1 MNESVDKV
9 LGQLNGQVLDKVADA
24 ELAFKS
30 FALFAIAVWPRCS
43 DAARVV
49 RSSVKFAPDG
59 GDLVFRHKGTKE
71 LKVPILSAG
80 IGIPAGQVSRVC
92 PVRTLKAYLT
102 RSKDWD
108 HGDRVWCCTRKQGGK
123 YLPVTEKGCTLR
135 RWMRNMMTRVGI
147 DPKWTGGSIR
157 MAASRPP
164 RSAEERAPTNLSDQA
179 GRGRRQSG
187 RSRG

>member
-1 MNESVDKV
+1 MCIRD
-9 LGQLNGQVLDKVADA
+9 
-24 ELAFKS
+24 
-30 FALFAIAVWPRCS
+30 R
-43 DAARVV
+43 
-49 RSSVKFAPDG
+49 
-59 GDLVFRHKGTKE
+59 E

-157 MAASRPP
+157 MVASSKALDDGLEPAYIMQVGRW
-164 RSAEERAPTNLSDQA
+164 RSFAMCNAFYNRSCCRLVN
-179 GRGRRQSG
+179 G
-187 RSRG
+187 RSFASGTG

>member
-1 MNESVDKV
+1 MPSRRPTGSAVRT
-9 LGQLNGQVLDKVADA
+9 QV
-24 ELAFKS
+24 
-30 FALFAIAVWPRCS
+30 CS
-43 DAARVV
+43 GR
-49 RSSVKFAPDG
+49 RSSRL
-59 GDLVFRHKGTKE
+59 LVQGTKE
-71 LKVPILSAG
+71 LKLPILSAG

-92 PVRTLKAYLT
+92 PVCTLKAYLT

-157 MAASRPP
+157 MAASSKALDDGLEPAYIMQVGRW
-164 RSAEERAPTNLSDQA
+164 RSFAMWNAFYNRSCCPLV
-179 GRGRRQSG
+179 SG
-187 RSRG
+187 RTFASGTG

>member
-1 MNESVDKV
+1 MPSLPSSLSLSLQSQFG
-9 LGQLNGQVLDKVADA
+9 LGVR
-24 ELAFKS
+24 F
-30 FALFAIAVWPRCS
+30 
-43 DAARVV
+43 RVV

-59 GDLVFRHKGTKE
+59 GDLVFRYKGTKE

-92 PVRTLKAYLT
+92 PVRTLKAYLN
-102 RSKDWD
+102 RFKDWD

-123 YLPVTEKGCTLR
+123 YLPATEKGCTLR

-157 MAASRPP
+157 MAASSKALDDGLEPAYIMHCLLYTSPSP
-164 RSAEERAPTNLSDQA
+164 RDATLSRMPSSA
-179 GRGRRQSG
+179 
-187 RSRG
+187 